1 MQRKNASA
9 ADNMLPFAAREVRSI
24 MANLDLNVTQLG
36 RLCGVNR
43 NTAGKWVN
51 GRSRL
56 PIATLRWLQSLETAY
71 MAVCESKGYGNDSVT
86 LQKRFR

>member
-1 MQRKNASA
+1 MQRNDASA
-9 ADNMLPFAAREVRSI
+9 AGKVLPFAAREVQSI

-56 PIATLRWLQSLETAY
+56 PVATLRWLQALEVAY
-71 MAVCESKGYGNDSVT
+71 MAVCEAKSYGNGCVT
-86 LQKRFR
+86 LQKRSR